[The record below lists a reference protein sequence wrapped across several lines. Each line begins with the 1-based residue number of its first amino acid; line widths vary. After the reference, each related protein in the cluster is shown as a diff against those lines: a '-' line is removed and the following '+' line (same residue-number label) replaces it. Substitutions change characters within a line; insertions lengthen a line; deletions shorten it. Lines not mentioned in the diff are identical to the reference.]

1 MTAIYLGLLLAL
13 FLSMLLTP
21 QLIRNARRLRLMDVP
36 DARKSHATLIPRV
49 GGIAIAI
56 GATLPCLLWLRVYD
70 GIDIYLM
77 GAAVIVGF
85 GIWDDRVQLDY
96 RMKLLGQ
103 LGAVLLVVAGGVR
116 IAHLPL
122 AGLDPIPLWAS
133 LPITVLFLVAVTNA
147 FNLLDGLD
155 GLAAG
160 CAILSIGA
168 IGLLAFLSGSNP
180 AILVIAAATIG
191 GVLGFLR
198 YNTHPATVFMGD
210 AGSQFLGFTIG
221 VLAIMLMEQPPNA
234 MSAAI
239 PLLLLGLP
247 VLDTAMVMLL
257 RIRDGRSPF
266 SPDRNHI
273 HHKLLSLGFRH
284 HEAVAVIYAVQALI
298 VFSAFLLR
306 YQRDW
311 IVLAWYLAV
320 CAAAIAAY
328 FVARRTG
335 FQPHAGEGNG
345 AARARRGADHALRWP
360 WLARGAR
367 GFVEI
372 AVAVYLVAGA
382 LAVGRLSADMALGSL
397 LVACVMLAVLLL
409 RRQWFV
415 YLARAGAYLAVLI
428 VTYYSIFEMSGGW
441 FAGTWVN
448 GLVALIAVGVGVAI
462 YFRGEGEFQVTTL
475 DLLIALIAVAA
486 LTAPMD
492 RALQLRLAEML
503 VRCFVIFYAIELL
516 LGRRPPRL
524 KLLAGA
530 TVATLAVVGLAA
542 LGI

>member
-13 FLSMLLTP
+13 FISMLLTP
-21 QLIRNARRLRLMDVP
+21 QLVRYAHRLRLMDAP
-36 DARKSHATLIPRV
+36 DPRKSHATLIPRV
-49 GGIAIAI
+49 GGIAVAI
-56 GATLPCLLWLRVYD
+56 GAALPCLVWLRVYD
-70 GIDIYLM
+70 GIGIYLA
-77 GAAVIVGF
+77 GAAVIVIF

-122 AGLDPIPLWAS
+122 AGLDPIPIWAS
-133 LPITVLFLVAVTNA
+133 LPITVVFLVAVTNA

-160 CAILSIGA
+160 CAILSVGT
-168 IGLLAFLSGSNP
+168 IGLLAFLGGSNP

-210 AGSQFLGFTIG
+210 SGSQLLGFTIG
-221 VLAIMLMEQPPNA
+221 VLTIMLMEQPPNA
-234 MSAAI
+234 MSAAV

-257 RIRDGRSPF
+257 RLRDGRSPF

-284 HEAVAVIYAVQALI
+284 HEAVAIIYAVQALI
-298 VFSAFLLR
+298 VFSAFLFR

-311 IVLAWYLAV
+311 IVLAWYVGICALAV
-320 CAAAIAAY
+320 ATY
-328 FVARRTG
+328 LLVRRSG
-335 FQPHAGEGNG
+335 FRPHETNG
-345 AARARRGADHALRWP
+345 TTRVRRAVDPALRWP
-360 WLARGAR
+360 WLGRAALA
-367 GFVEI
+367 FVE
-372 AVAVYLVAGA
+372 AGVAVYLMAGA
-382 LAVGRLSADMALGSL
+382 IAVGRLSADLAAVSLLMALI
-397 LVACVMLAVLLL
+397 MLAALLL
-409 RRQWFV
+409 HQPWFI
-415 YLARAGAYLAVLI
+415 YLARAAAYLAVLI
-428 VTYYSIFEMSGGW
+428 VTYYSIFEMSSDW
-441 FAGTWVN
+441 FAGGWVN
-448 GLVALIAVGVGVAI
+448 GLVAFIAIGIGIAV

-475 DLLIALIAVAA
+475 DLLMALVAIAV

-492 RALQLRLAEML
+492 RVFQLNLAEML

-516 LGRRPPRL
+516 LGRRPPRFRV
-524 KLLAGA
+524 LATA
-530 TVATLAVVGLAA
+530 TVATLALVSLA
-542 LGI
+542 LIGV